1 LSRKIPNKL
10 INISIA
16 FFKERNLS
24 LGVDYPFN
32 GSIVPMEYYKK
43 NRDVESIMLEIN
55 RKLYLKEGTKE
66 VVQEYIK
73 LIKSEL

>member
-1 LSRKIPNKL
+1 MRQSPNSFHTPNKL
-10 INISIA
+10 IKISIA

-43 NRDVESIMLEIN
+43 KEML
-55 RKLYLKEGTKE
+55 
-66 VVQEYIK
+66 
-73 LIKSEL
+73 SP

>member
-1 LSRKIPNKL
+1 MRQSPNSFHTPNKL
-10 INISIA
+10 IKISIA

-43 NRDVESIMLEIN
+43 NRNVESIMLEIN

-66 VVQEYIK
+66 KSKK
-73 LIKSEL
+73 LW

>member
-1 LSRKIPNKL
+1 MPKKRSAHKNVPRLDFNIGTNSFHTPNKL

-43 NRDVESIMLEIN
+43 TEML
-55 RKLYLKEGTKE
+55 
-66 VVQEYIK
+66 
-73 LIKSEL
+73 SP